1 MRNNR
6 HSRLFVVNSQ
16 ISTWA
21 IAFSDIMS
29 SARFSD
35 PEDRHRQGRI
45 TRTNSSLDLDLD
57 RARSELAR
65 AQDALLRDQVRERR
79 HRLNLEDDDFDYHDI
94 RFEID
99 ELEEMVRRWRRL
111 IERGAQTARCIETDS
126 PMVRPMRLSD
136 VPSSVPDS
144 RRGTRSSALSQ
155 VGGSSVSSSHHQI
168 LDLTRFE
175 EIKQMLRVDGG
186 RLFRSQHL
194 TTQRTA
200 SSRPSVAERTNAL
213 LKASGRPVIRPRSV
227 GLATPSTEVSP
238 IVPNQE
244 PSPEAKMRNKLLNLL
259 WSQPVGLIHGH
270 LSKSRVKGS
279 GEWLFALPGFESW
292 RKVTAESPKGVEAGE
307 NCLWLQGGVGA
318 GKTMLM

>member
-1 MRNNR
+1 
-6 HSRLFVVNSQ
+6 
-16 ISTWA
+16 
-21 IAFSDIMS
+21 MS

-57 RARSELAR
+57 RARSELDR
-65 AQDALLRDQVRERR
+65 AQDALLRDRVRERR
-79 HRLNLEDDDFDYHDI
+79 HRLNLEDDDFDYHDL

-99 ELEEMVRRWRRL
+99 ELEELVRRWRRL
-111 IERGAQTARCIETDS
+111 IERGAQTARHIETDS
-126 PMVRPMRLSD
+126 PMVRLMRLLSD

-144 RRGTRSSALSQ
+144 RRGTRSSALPQ
-155 VGGSSVSSSHHQI
+155 AGGSSVSSSHHQN
-168 LDLTRFE
+168 LDLARFE
-175 EIKQMLRVDGG
+175 EIKRMLRVDDG

-200 SSRPSVAERTNAL
+200 SSSPSVAERNNAL
-213 LKASGRPVIRPRSV
+213 LNASGRPAIRPRSV
-227 GLATPSTEVSP
+227 GLANPSGGLATPSTEVSP
-238 IVPNQE
+238 VVPNQE

-279 GEWLFALPGFESW
+279 GEWLFALPRFESW
-292 RKVTAESPKGVEAGE
+292 RKSSGTSKEQALTYGYTGTPS
-307 NCLWLQGGVGA
+307 
-318 GKTMLM
+318 